1 MRPALRQ
8 FLFASSV
15 ARVLPMLGTY
25 QDTFNRP
32 DSATIGTASDAA
44 TAPDAGVYFAEQ
56 DGSLAIASNRLV
68 TTDFLL
74 HKVSRNIGSG
84 NGYMRCKINTTTY
97 GALTFRD
104 NGAGNF
110 VRLYVDPR
118 NQRIQLTV
126 VQNYGDGAITIVPQ
140 ALAIGADNLIEI
152 AFQGATVN
160 VICNGGTPVV
170 FNGMVALLGNTRV
183 GLHHCRAPAS
193 YGDFY
198 CTSDVP
204 FVKPPLSAGLA
215 QMKGWGANLSVNR
228 SYNQQFPFRNLIRVC
243 DYWQDY
249 AHIDAFDWPVNVPTG
264 YGTSI
269 IVWRLTFFDY
279 VMPGDYVV
287 ASTTGARM
295 TVSGGGLTNIVQG
308 TDAVP
313 QASFTVAAGTDPRTI
328 NLEVGFFNGTGATIA
343 SLASMYVGLASS
355 YAGYRDNGDIY
366 DPAFLANLA
375 GVRSIRFNDWLGRN
389 GGGSEDLA
397 YRPVEANRRWGTGY
411 TQGQLPWTAMAK
423 LCKTLNCGVWFSTPV
438 GNEGFFYV
446 MSDTAT
452 GIFTN
457 LKYIDG
463 SESAGRGTGM
473 FSNPHGMVE
482 NQEVLMYTFPMTGL
496 PNGGLPPPF
505 QPLTFYYAHIIDAG
519 RYQLKGSVGGSIIMP
534 TQTANV
540 SYSTAPDYSC
550 GMVKTF
556 DPQNDFNA
564 FVDAIFSVYPLAPMI
579 LGEVSNEAWNGSYQ
593 RGFFTNIAWPMAF
606 RGQTSTFQLI
616 EGARGYA
623 FFQMKLWKAI
633 ELKYPRAINVRALMG
648 QNGFFNNMSGMWD
661 MVDTWGI
668 LQSGA
673 KVSELADGYAIAN
686 YKGVDYAFDGMKAVG
701 LENYTDAQMLVATD
715 TAAETGYAAAKDTVD
730 ALAAVSPYLTPLS
743 YEDGWANYFSYN
755 YQSAAEQALP
765 PAYIAQVGA
774 RMHAFLKSPA
784 AATYGTRYMQR
795 ALKDA
800 GLINTQHWFGGNWA
814 ETGTGFSAY
823 GMKQF
828 SNAPDT
834 PLATAIR
841 TFNWY

>member
-1 MRPALRQ
+1 
-8 FLFASSV
+8 
-15 ARVLPMLGTY
+15 
-25 QDTFNRP
+25 
-32 DSATIGTASDAA
+32 
-44 TAPDAGVYFAEQ
+44 
-56 DGSLAIASNRLV
+56 
-68 TTDFLL
+68 
-74 HKVSRNIGSG
+74 
-84 NGYMRCKINTTTY
+84 
-97 GALTFRD
+97 
-104 NGAGNF
+104 
-110 VRLYVDPR
+110 
-118 NQRIQLTV
+118 
-126 VQNYGDGAITIVPQ
+126 
-140 ALAIGADNLIEI
+140 
-152 AFQGATVN
+152 
-160 VICNGGTPVV
+160 
-170 FNGMVALLGNTRV
+170 MVALLANTRV

-198 CTSDVP
+198 CTSNVP
-204 FVKPPLSAGLA
+204 FVKPPLSAGMA

-269 IVWRLTFFDY
+269 IVWRLSFFDY

-313 QASFTVAAGTDPRTI
+313 QATFTISAATDPRTI
-328 NLEVGFFNGTGATIA
+328 SLEVGFFNGTGATIA
-343 SLASMYVGLASS
+343 SLANMYLGLASS

-389 GGGSEDLA
+389 GGGSEELA
-397 YRPVEANRRWGTGY
+397 YRPTESYRRWGTQY
-411 TQGQLPWTAMAK
+411 TNGQLPWTAMAK
-423 LCKTLNCGVWFSTPV
+423 LCKTLKCGVWFSTPV
-438 GNEGFFYV
+438 GNEGLFYV
-446 MSDTAT
+446 MPDPAI
-452 GIFTN
+452 GIFST
-457 LKYIDG
+457 LKYIEA
-463 SESAGRGTGM
+463 SESSGRGTGM
-473 FSNPHGMVE
+473 FLNPHGMAE
-482 NQEVLMYTFPMTGL
+482 DQEILMYTYLQPGL
-496 PNGGLPPPF
+496 PNGGLPAPF

-550 GMVKTF
+550 AMVKTF

-579 LGEVSNEAWNGSYQ
+579 LGEVSNEAWNFAYQ
-593 RGFFTNIAWPMAF
+593 RNFFEKIVWPMAY
-606 RGQTSTFQLI
+606 RGQTSTYSLV
-616 EGARGYA
+616 EGARGYGWM
-623 FFQMKLWKAI
+623 QLKLWKAI
-633 ELKYPRAINVRALMG
+633 ETKYARAINVRSVMG
-648 QNGFFNNMSGMWD
+648 QNGFFNNMAGIWD

-668 LQSGA
+668 LQPGL
-673 KVSELADGYAIAN
+673 KMSELADGYAIAN

-715 TAAETGYAAAKDTVD
+715 AAAETGYAAAKDTVD
-730 ALAAVSPYLTPLS
+730 SLAAVSPYLTPMS

-755 YQSAAEQALP
+755 YQTPAEQALP

-774 RMHAFLKSPA
+774 RMHAFLKSAA

-795 ALKDA
+795 ALKDG
-800 GLINTQHWFGGNWA
+800 GLLNTQHWFGGNWA

-823 GMKQF
+823 GMNQF
-828 SNAPDT
+828 SNAPQT
-834 PLATAIR
+834 PLANAIR